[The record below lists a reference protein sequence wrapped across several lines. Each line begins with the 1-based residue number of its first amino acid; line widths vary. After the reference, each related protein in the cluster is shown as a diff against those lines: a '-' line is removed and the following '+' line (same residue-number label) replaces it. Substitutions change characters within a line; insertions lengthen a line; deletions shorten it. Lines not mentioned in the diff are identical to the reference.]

1 MMRLRPLFVTPAIAL
16 TVLGLVTCTGDSGLT
31 GVSDDGRATASRPAG
46 GGAAVIGTPEI
57 LVGAGDISTCSNNLD
72 ESTARIIDTVPGTV
86 YTLGDNVYPDG
97 LASEFTNCYQPTW
110 GRHKARTRPAAGNSD
125 YNSSGAAPYFN
136 YFGASAG
143 QPGQGYYSYNLG
155 AWHIVVLNSNV
166 PRTPASP
173 QMQWLRADLDANP
186 RQCTLAYF
194 HHPLFSSIN
203 GTGTGGSVWTSVQPF
218 WDTLYSRGA
227 DLVLGGHRHS
237 YERLAPV
244 RPDGTPDP
252 TFGIRQFVVGTG
264 GVGGGTNNNLHPASE
279 VRNGDTRGVLKLY
292 LYDDSYAWKFIPI
305 AGKTFTDSGTVA
317 CHPAPGA
324 AAPTVSATLSAISA
338 DPTTIVA
345 GGGSSTITVTA
356 RNSSGDPVSGAS
368 VVLSATGGGNTIVQ
382 PSAPTDAAG
391 VATGSFS
398 STVAATS
405 KTISAVIS
413 GVAITQTALV
423 RVNAGPASAAHSTV
437 AASPTSIVAGGGS
450 STITVT
456 VRDPH
461 GNPVSGSTV
470 ALSAS
475 GTSNSLTQPGGTTN
489 GNGLAIGALTSSDA
503 EVKTVSATADGTPI
517 TQTADVTVTPPA
529 GGGGQIVHT
538 LLTSGNGTDNVKVFT
553 TASISPAANAL
564 VTVAVLGHRSSA
576 ASAAPTLTGG
586 GMGSWTQV
594 ATVTFDTVT
603 GPLKRLVVYRAMSA
617 SPGSG
622 PITISW
628 PGTVSNSQWI
638 VSQWTGVD
646 ASGAN
651 GAGAIVQS
659 IGVSGDRVSGLTATL
674 APLGA
679 PHHVAYGVVGVN
691 GNGLVVSP
699 GAGFTEIAEQS
710 SGEAA
715 RAVLQTEWTT
725 GDNTVDASG
734 PGSLNAAILGIEL
747 KPAP

>member
-1 MMRLRPLFVTPAIAL
+1 MRLRPLLAIPAVAL
-16 TVLGLVTCTGDSGLT
+16 TVLGLATCTADSGLT
-31 GVSDDGRATASRPAG
+31 GISDDGRSPAFRPAR
-46 GGAAVIGTPEI
+46 GAAAVVGTPAI
-57 LVGAGDISTCSNNLD
+57 MIGAGDISTCTNNLD

-86 YTLGDNVYPDG
+86 YTLGDNIYPDG
-97 LASEFTNCYQPTW
+97 LASEFNNCYEPTW
-110 GRHKARTRPAAGNSD
+110 GRHKARTRPSAGNSD
-125 YNSSGAAPYFN
+125 YETSGALPYFN
-136 YFGASAG
+136 YFGTAAG

-155 AWHIVVLNSNV
+155 AWHVVVLNSNI
-166 PRTPASP
+166 PRTPSSP
-173 QMQWLRADLDANP
+173 QMQWLRSDLDANP
-186 RQCTLAYF
+186 SQCTLAYF
-194 HHPLFSSIN
+194 HHPLFSSVN
-203 GTGTGGSVWTSVQPF
+203 GTGTGGDVWTSVRPF

-227 DLVLGGHRHS
+227 DVVLSGHRHS
-237 YERLAPV
+237 YERMAPL
-244 RPDGTPDP
+244 RPDGTPDA
-252 TFGIRQFVVGTG
+252 TFGIREFVVGTG
-264 GVGGGTNNNLHPASE
+264 GVGGGTLSNLHPASE
-279 VRNGDTRGVLKLY
+279 VRNGDTRGALKLY

-305 AGKTFTDSGTVA
+305 AGKTFTDSGSVA
-317 CHPAPGA
+317 CHPAPGGV
-324 AAPTVSATLSAISA
+324 APAVSPTLSTIAA

-345 GGGSSTITVTA
+345 GSSSSTITVTA
-356 RNSSGDPVSGAS
+356 RNPSGDPVSGVT

-382 PSAPTDAAG
+382 PSGPTDAAG

-398 STVAATS
+398 STVAAAS
-405 KTISAVIS
+405 KTISAVIG
-413 GVAITQTALV
+413 GVAVTQTAVV
-423 RVNAGPASAAHSTV
+423 RVNAGAPSAARSTV

-450 STITVT
+450 STVTVT

-461 GNPVSGSTV
+461 GNPVSGATV

-475 GTSNSLTQPGGTTN
+475 GTGNSLTQPGGTTN
-489 GNGLAIGALTSSDA
+489 GNGLAIGALTSSEA
-503 EVKTVSATADGTPI
+503 GVKTVSATAEGTSI

-538 LLTSGNGTDNVKVFT
+538 LLTSGNGTDNVKVYT

-564 VTVAVLGHRSSA
+564 ITVAVLGHRASA

-586 GMGSWTQV
+586 GMTSWSQV
-594 ATVTFDTVT
+594 ASVAFDSVG
-603 GPLKRLVVYRAMSA
+603 GPLKRLTVYRALSSA
-617 SPGSG
+617 PGSG
-622 PITISW
+622 PITITFPS
-628 PGTVSNSQWI
+628 TLSNAQWI
-638 VSQWTGVD
+638 VSQWSGVD
-646 ASGAN
+646 ATGTN

-659 IGVSGDRVSGLTATL
+659 VSVSGDRVSGLTATL

-715 RAVLQTEWTT
+715 RAVLQTEWAT